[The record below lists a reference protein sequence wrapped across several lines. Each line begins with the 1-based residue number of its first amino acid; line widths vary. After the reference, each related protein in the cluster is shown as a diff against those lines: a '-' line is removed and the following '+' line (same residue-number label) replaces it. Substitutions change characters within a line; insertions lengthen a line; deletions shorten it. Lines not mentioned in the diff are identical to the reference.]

1 MIDHETIERIKDA
14 AKVEEVVGDFVSL
27 HRKGGNYWGCCPFH
41 NEKTPSFSVSPAKGF
56 FKCFGCGESGNAV
69 GFLMKHEHYTYPE
82 ALQWL
87 ARKYHIEIQEKELS
101 EEQKQ
106 KNSERDVL
114 YHVSDFAQQYFVKN
128 LFEDEMGVA
137 VGLSYF
143 HKRGLNDD
151 VIRTFGLGYC
161 LDEWRAFTDH
171 ARKNGY
177 SDAALEKSGLTIFKE
192 DGKCYDRF
200 RSRVTFPIFSISG
213 RVLGFSCRILTSDK
227 QAAKYVNSPDSDIY
241 NKGHI
246 LYGIYQAKA
255 EIIRQDKCYLVEGNL
270 DVVSMYQSGVK
281 NTVASCGTALT
292 TEQIRLIR
300 RFTTNVTILYDGDA
314 AGIKATKRAV
324 NMLYEE
330 GMKVRMVLF
339 PDGEDPDSY
348 AQKYGSTKLQEYLR
362 DHEENFILYKMRVTS
377 EDILRDPIR
386 KTEFLRELVATI
398 ALVPDMLERN
408 EYVARTASLLGTSEQ
423 ALASQVAAAMNSN
436 LQKKFKDESPAQAPS
451 DPVVQPP
458 QEAAFDDYPGPMP
471 DPEDFEPIAPTAA
484 RPFDIKSVRLVERE
498 IIELLVNYGANDI
511 VVDVEVGDGVTEKI
525 TATVA
530 QVIVSEFVVDNLS
543 MQHPVC
549 QKIFEVF
556 HQAVL
561 EERPIPE
568 PSYFANLNE
577 DKELQSAAIAFMN
590 EPPELSPTWKKKG
603 VYVKSILDNL
613 AEDVRAK
620 VVAFQLDKVLGLIAD
635 NAQRRKQNPA
645 EEEQLLLE
653 LQILTMKRVQ
663 LSKKLRRVLA

>member
-1 MIDHETIERIKDA
+1 MIDRETIERIKDA

-87 ARKYHIEIQEKELS
+87 AKKYNIEIQEQELS

-106 KNSERDVL
+106 RNSERDVL
-114 YHVSDFAQQYFVKN
+114 YHVSDFAQQYFVSN
-128 LFEDEMGVA
+128 LFDDEMGRA

-151 VIRTFGLGYC
+151 VIKAFGLGYC

-177 SDAALEKSGLTIFKE
+177 SDTVLEKTGLTIFKE
-192 DGKCYDRF
+192 DGKYYDRF
-200 RSRVTFPIFSISG
+200 RGRVTFPIFSISG

-227 QAAKYVNSPDSDIY
+227 TAAKYVNSPDSDIY

-270 DVVSMYQSGVK
+270 DVVSMHQSGVK

-300 RFTTNVTILYDGDA
+300 RFTNNVTILYDGDA

-324 NMLYEE
+324 NMLYSE

-348 AQKYGSTKLQEYLR
+348 ALKYGSTQLQEYLR
-362 DHEENFILYKMRVTS
+362 HNEENFILYKLRVAS
-377 EDILRDPIR
+377 DDIARDPIR
-386 KTEFLRELVATI
+386 KAEFLKELVDTI
-398 ALVPDMLERN
+398 ALVPDLLERN
-408 EYVARTASLLGTSEQ
+408 EYVSQCASLLETSER
-423 ALASQVAAAMNSN
+423 ALANQLAMAIGRN
-436 LQKKFKDESPAQAPS
+436 LQKDSKPAAEPS
-451 DPVVQPP
+451 TGATLPP
-458 QEAAFDDYPGPMP
+458 PAEADDYPGPLP
-471 DPEDFEPIAPTAA
+471 LPEDIVPLEAA
-484 RPFDIKSVRLVERE
+484 VDKAFNINDVGAAERH
-498 IIELLVNYGANDI
+498 IIELLVNYGNNDI
-511 VVDVEVGDGVTEKI
+511 MVDVENENGEIERVS
-525 TATVA
+525 ATVA
-530 QVIVSEFVVDNLS
+530 QVVVADMMADDLEPH
-543 MQHPVC
+543 HPVC
-549 QKIFEVF
+549 QKIYSIYRE
-556 HQAVL
+556 AVL
-561 EERPIPE
+561 QDAQVPTAA
-568 PSYFANLNE
+568 YFSNLDD
-577 DKELQSAAIAFMN
+577 DKVLQSQAIAFMT
-590 EPPELSPTWKKKG
+590 EPPELSPTWQKKG
-603 VYVKSILDNL
+603 IYVKSIADNIK
-613 AEDVRAK
+613 EDVRQAMLDYKRLDVQRQIGEIARQLKTASPDDQLILFAK
-620 VVAFQLDKVLGLIAD
+620 WKALKDKHVEICSSR
-635 NAQRRKQNPA
+635 N
-645 EEEQLLLE
+645 
-653 LQILTMKRVQ
+653 
-663 LSKKLRRVLA
+663 LRRIIT